1 MGLFGPKTVTDG
13 AASAGRG
20 AAPVGKGL
28 SIIGGGMSVRGDI
41 DTAGVVKVEGRVE
54 GQVIAK
60 AQVLVSKGGMVHG
73 DIETREAIVGGTVRG
88 AIRALDRVEIQV
100 GAMVLGDITTRR
112 ISVAEGSTLNG
123 QIRMAEAE
131 SAAEPRRAAG
141 RLEPRPAPAPSPA
154 PPSGPQDRAFVPRR
168 YGP

>member
-1 MGLFGPKTVTDG
+1 MALFGSKMVADG
-13 AASAGRG
+13 AAPAGRG
-20 AAPVGKGL
+20 ASPAGGGL

-41 DTAGVVKVEGRVE
+41 DTAGVIKVEGRVE

-88 AIRALDRVEIQV
+88 AIRALDRVEIQA
-100 GAMVLGDITTRR
+100 GATVLGDITTRR
-112 ISVAEGSTLNG
+112 ISVAEGGTLNG
-123 QIRMAEAE
+123 QIRMVEAE
-131 SAAEPRRAAG
+131 SAAEPGRAAG
-141 RLEPRPAPAPSPA
+141 RLEPRPAPAPIP
-154 PPSGPQDRAFVPRR
+154 GPEDKTFVPRR

>member
-1 MGLFGPKTVTDG
+1 MTDG
-13 AASAGRG
+13 AAPAGRG
-20 AAPVGKGL
+20 ASPGGGGL

-60 AQVLVSKGGMVHG
+60 EQVLVSKGGLVHG
-73 DIETREAIVGGTVRG
+73 DVETREAIVGGTVRG
-88 AIRALDRVEIQV
+88 AIRALDRVEIQA
-100 GAMVLGDITTRR
+100 GAIVLGDITTRR
-112 ISVAEGSTLNG
+112 ISVAEGGTLNG

-131 SAAEPRRAAG
+131 SATEPRRAAG
-141 RLEPRPAPAPSPA
+141 RVEPRPTPAPTPA
-154 PPSGPQDRAFVPRR
+154 PPSGPHGKGFVPRA